1 MPIRVELRP
10 PRPADEDAWCALVG
24 VSRTAFTGWV
34 GTEGTPVAFAKY
46 LERSR
51 SPAAACRL
59 IWRREDDALL
69 GAVNLTEIVRGVFQ
83 SGYLGYYI
91 GAPFQGQGYMTEG
104 LRLMLRLAFGGL
116 RLHRVEANVQPGNAA
131 SLALVRR
138 AGFRRE
144 GCSPRYLK
152 VAGRWR
158 DHEHWALLSEDWRV
172 QGRHHRP

>member
-59 IWRREDDALL
+59 IWRREDDAPD
-69 GAVNLTEIVRGVFQ
+69 V
-83 SGYLGYYI
+83 
-91 GAPFQGQGYMTEG
+91 
-104 LRLMLRLAFGGL
+104 
-116 RLHRVEANVQPGNAA
+116 
-131 SLALVRR
+131 
-138 AGFRRE
+138 
-144 GCSPRYLK
+144 
-152 VAGRWR
+152 
-158 DHEHWALLSEDWRV
+158 
-172 QGRHHRP
+172 